1 MSYNNFSI
9 IIPVYNELN
18 NIEKLFN
25 EIRFSLNNFDTY
37 QIIFIDD
44 GSTDDSQD
52 ILKDLENKKLIQ
64 LIKNK
69 KNIGQ
74 SYSINKGI
82 KNAKYETIITLD
94 GDGQNNPNDI
104 PKLLKMYNE
113 TNNKLIGGIRI
124 NRKDN
129 YIKKISSII
138 ANNIRRFI
146 LKDNCKDT
154 GCSLKIFDRKI
165 FLSFPYFDG
174 LHRFLPALF
183 KGYGYNTDFINVSH
197 RQRNSGNSKYGT
209 LDRLFKGVRDI
220 FIVNSI
226 IKKINTK

>member
-9 IIPVYNELN
+9 IIPVYNEIN

-25 EIRFSLNNFDTY
+25 EIRFTLNNFDAY

-74 SYSINKGI
+74 SYSIYKGI

>member
-9 IIPVYNELN
+9 IIPVYNEAN
-18 NIEKLFN
+18 NIKKLLN
-25 EIRFSLNNFDTY
+25 EIRFSLKNFDTY

-52 ILKDLENKKLIQ
+52 ILKDFENKKIIQ

-104 PKLLKMYNE
+104 PKLIKMYNE

-124 NRKDN
+124 NRKDD
-129 YIKKISSII
+129 YIKKISSVI
-138 ANNIRRFI
+138 ANNIRSFI

-183 KGYGYNTDFINVSH
+183 KGFGYNTDFINVSH

-209 LDRLFKGVRDI
+209 FDRLFKGIRDI

-226 IKKINTK
+226 IKKINKK

>member
-9 IIPVYNELN
+9 IIPVYNESN

-25 EIRFSLNNFDTY
+25 EIRFSLKNFDTY
-37 QIIFIDD
+37 QIVFIDD
-44 GSTDDSQD
+44 GSTDGSQD
-52 ILKDLENKKLIQ
+52 ILKDLENKKLIK

-74 SYSINKGI
+74 SYSIYEGI

-104 PKLLKMYNE
+104 PKLIKMYNE

-124 NRKDN
+124 KRKDN

-138 ANNIRRFI
+138 ANNIRSFI

-154 GCSLKIFDRKI
+154 GCSLKIFDRNI

-197 RQRNSGNSKYGT
+197 RQRNFGKSKYGT
-209 LDRLFKGVRDI
+209 FDRLFKGVKDI
-220 FIVNSI
+220 FIVNNI

>member
-9 IIPVYNELN
+9 IIPVYNEIN

-74 SYSINKGI
+74 SYSIYKGI

>member
-9 IIPVYNELN
+9 IIPVYNEAN
-18 NIEKLFN
+18 NIKKLLN
-25 EIRFSLNNFDTY
+25 EIRFSLKNFDTY

-52 ILKDLENKKLIQ
+52 ILKDFENKKLIQ

-104 PKLLKMYNE
+104 PKLIKMYNE

-124 NRKDN
+124 NRKDD
-129 YIKKISSII
+129 YIKKISSVI
-138 ANNIRRFI
+138 ANNIRSFI

-183 KGYGYNTDFINVSH
+183 KGFGYNTDFINVSH

-209 LDRLFKGVRDI
+209 FDRLFKGIRDI

>member
-74 SYSINKGI
+74 SYSIYKGI

-129 YIKKISSII
+129 YIKKISSVI
-138 ANNIRRFI
+138 ANNIRSFI

-154 GCSLKIFDRKI
+154 GCSLKIFDRNI
-165 FLSFPYFDG
+165 FLTFPYFDG

>member
-74 SYSINKGI
+74 SYSIYKGI

-138 ANNIRRFI
+138 ANNIRSFI

-154 GCSLKIFDRKI
+154 GCSLKIFDKKI

>member
-74 SYSINKGI
+74 SYSIYKGI